1 MVCHGAMRLDDDGE
15 LATPYCMNAH
25 LVNQV
30 FAKVEDVEGA
40 TFQPHHIDFT
50 LHSCMVAQHT
60 RRRNQPLAEN
70 ERDRTDEHTRD
81 GATGTPH
88 QTPRRMLGLH
98 HLQKSRSTRLET
110 SLHSTGLLS
119 DSQLPTLMDAAMSPD
134 LQSSC
139 QLCMG
144 STGSGADPPPCPS
157 GQEKNII
164 RFRAGGRMYFK
175 KSIKQAC
182 TAAFIELV

>member
-1 MVCHGAMRLDDDGE
+1 
-15 LATPYCMNAH
+15 MNAH

-30 FAKVEDVEGA
+30 FAKVEDVEGV

-70 ERDRTDEHTRD
+70 ERDRTDEQTRD